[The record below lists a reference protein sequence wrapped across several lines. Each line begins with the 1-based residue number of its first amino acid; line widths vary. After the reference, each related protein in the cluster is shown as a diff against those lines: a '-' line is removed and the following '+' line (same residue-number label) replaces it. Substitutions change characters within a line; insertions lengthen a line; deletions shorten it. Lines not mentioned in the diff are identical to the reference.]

1 MSRRLRLV
9 TLVGSVCL
17 AGTLAGC
24 VYQQPYARYPAPA
37 HYPAQAYPSQPAQGY
52 ATYPGQRVTEYGV
65 VSYIEG
71 VQPHQRPTSGV
82 GTVLGAVVGGV
93 LGNQIGRGFG
103 RAAATTAGAVGGALA
118 GNAIEGQ
125 NRGITFQ
132 AYRITVQLDQG
143 GQRVYEVPSPGHLRP
158 GDRVSLYDGQIARI

>member
-24 VYQQPYARYPAPA
+24 VYQQPYARYPAR
-37 HYPAQAYPSQPAQGY
+37 YPAQAYPSQPAPGY
-52 ATYPGQRVTEYGV
+52 AAYPDQRATEYGV

-71 VQPHQRPTSGV
+71 VQPHHRSTSGV
-82 GTVLGAVVGGV
+82 GAILGAVVGGV
-93 LGNQIGRGFG
+93 LGNQIGGGMG

-125 NRGITFQ
+125 GNRGSYYQ

-143 GQRVYEVPSPGHLRP
+143 GQRVYEVPSPGDLRP
-158 GDRVSLYDGQIARI
+158 GDRVSLHGGQIARM